1 MPFAWSFW
9 VSHSAVMLSA
19 EWAGNW
25 VKTVSKNS
33 RFRIEHWE
41 NSGPKWE
48 CEMGPREDRHWIVI
62 FWYFVKFKLQY
73 DKDLQSLQFV
83 LMDVSKRSNI
93 ISGSF
98 LISIANGKADRC
110 WMIEI
115 LFELMNEDI
124 SLCNAVVRNLHMLI
138 YLLYWLWIRINDEGH
153 KARCIIH
160 WTLGSISNNRKKPL
174 LTMTINAMILNGT
187 WFSFKIFAVIGCCD
201 FLRQKNVNLGY
212 FWWKVFRNFLCSVSG
227 YKNFKENV

>member
-1 MPFAWSFW
+1 
-9 VSHSAVMLSA
+9 
-19 EWAGNW
+19 
-25 VKTVSKNS
+25 
-33 RFRIEHWE
+33 
-41 NSGPKWE
+41 
-48 CEMGPREDRHWIVI
+48 
-62 FWYFVKFKLQY
+62 
-73 DKDLQSLQFV
+73 
-83 LMDVSKRSNI
+83 MDVSKRSNI

-153 KARCIIH
+153 KAKCCIIH
-160 WTLGSISNNRKKPL
+160 WTLGFISNNRKKPL
-174 LTMTINAMILNGT
+174 LTINAMSKGPVMIFNGT
-187 WFSFKIFAVIGCCD
+187 WFSFKIFAVTGCCD
-201 FLRQKNVNLGY
+201 FLRQKNVNLRY
-212 FWWKVFRNFLCSVSG
+212 FWWKVFQNFLCSVSG